1 MRFIGNAPVDGEVRA
16 IASGALATGDTV
28 IVNNDGTVS
37 VVAEAPVSQSVGT
50 SAVFESGV
58 PEFVSAAFDSNAN
71 KVVICYKDDGNSNYG
86 TAVIGTV
93 SGTSISFGTP
103 VIFHNDQTR
112 SIAVIFDSNS
122 NKVII
127 AYRDDNNDGDPAA
140 IVGTVSGTSISFGSP
155 VFISN
160 DQSVTE
166 SIGLT
171 FDSTENKVI
180 FVYAN
185 AYNSNYGTAVVGTV
199 SGTSISF
206 GTAVVY
212 NSGSTIHNYAVYDTN
227 AQKVVVVY
235 RDSSNSGYGTAVVG
249 TVSGTSISFGSEVVY
264 HAVSTSDNE
273 AVYDPDSQKV
283 VAVHTDA
290 SNSNHGT
297 AVVGTVSG
305 TSITFGSPV
314 VFQNSTITHLAV
326 TYDEN
331 AKKVTVAYKGP
342 SNYGTMAAGTVSGT
356 SITFDASS
364 TFNPARS
371 EQIGATYDSNAQKVV
386 FAYQDRTGS
395 TLGAG
400 VVVQNAYTST
410 NLTAENYIGI
420 ANSGYASGQSAAL
433 NSTCSVDKN
442 QSGLTA
448 GETYY
453 VQTDGTLG
461 TTPANP
467 SVVAGTAISS
477 NSIIVKG

>member
-1 MRFIGNAPVDGEVRA
+1 MRLIGNVEKDAQVRA
-16 IASGALATGDTV
+16 VASGALPSGDAV
-28 IVNNDGTVS
+28 IVNSDGTVS
-37 VVAEAPVSQSVGT
+37 VVAETSVSQSFGT

-58 PEFVSAAFDSNAN
+58 PEFVSATFDSDEN
-71 KVVICYKDDGNSNYG
+71 KVVICYKDDGNNNYG
-86 TAVIGTV
+86 TAVVGTV
-93 SGTSISFGTP
+93 SNMSISFGSP
-103 VIFHNDQTR
+103 VVFHSDQTR
-112 SIAVIFDSNS
+112 SIETVFDSS
-122 NKVII
+122 QSKVII

-160 DQSVTE
+160 DQSVNE
-166 SIGLT
+166 SIGCV

-180 FVYAN
+180 FVYSN
-185 AYNSNYGTAVVGTV
+185 AYNSSYGTAVVGTV

-264 HAVSTSDNE
+264 HTVSTSDNE
-273 AVYDPDSQKV
+273 AVYDSNSQKV

-314 VFQNSTITHLAV
+314 VFQNSTISNLAV
-326 TYDEN
+326 TYDES

-342 SNYGTMAAGTVSGT
+342 SNYGTMASGTVSGT
-356 SITFDASS
+356 SITFDAPS
-364 TFNPARS
+364 TFNAARS
-371 EQIGATYDSNAQKVV
+371 EHIGATYDINAQKVV
-386 FAYQDRTGS
+386 LGYQDRTSGTKGS
-395 TLGAG
+395 GI
-400 VVVQNAYTST
+400 VVQSAYTAT
-410 NLTAENYIGI
+410 NLTSENFLGF
-420 ANSGYASGQSAAL
+420 AAHTYADTQSAL
-433 NSTCSVDKN
+433 VNSTCTVDRN
-442 QSGLTA
+442 QTSLTA
-448 GETYY
+448 GQTYY
-453 VQTDGTLG
+453 VQTDGSLG
-461 TTPANP
+461 TTADDP
-467 SVVAGTAISS
+467 SVEAGTAISS
-477 NSIIVKG
+477 TEIIVKG